1 MGENFNYDFRT
12 PLQKQQDERKKNIIA
27 MFADFRAKAPAET
40 SDSSITA
47 CWLHP
52 AKRACYPHQGWID
65 NTKEETCS
73 RAQVIKSNQ
82 FKHSERM
89 KKFIEII
96 TSDEVIS
103 LAVAIVL
110 VTLIFWRA

>member
-27 MFADFRAKAPAET
+27 MFADFR
-40 SDSSITA
+40 
-47 CWLHP
+47 